1 MPSCAM
7 ASGSSESTFMIAIR
21 EATQA
26 DIKTLYDLY
35 DRIGKKDSGYFEEC
49 FRIKSTILIGALD
62 GDDSGFCILNWT
74 PRYSLYKTLG
84 IPEIQ
89 DLNVVP
95 EARRNGVARELIR
108 QCEAL
113 ALTTGNEAIGI
124 SVGLTKEYGAAQILY
139 TLMGY
144 VPDGYGVTYDREGVQ
159 SHRSYPL
166 DDNLSLM
173 MIKQL

>member
-1 MPSCAM
+1 MVKV
-7 ASGSSESTFMIAIR
+7 R
-21 EATQA
+21 EAQES
-26 DIKTLYDLY
+26 DIKTLYKLY
-35 DRIGKKDSGYFEEC
+35 ELIGKKDTGYFEEC
-49 FRIKSTILIGALD
+49 FNHGSTILLAALD
-62 GDDSGFCILNWT
+62 DEDVGFCILNWK
-74 PRYSLYKTLG
+74 PRYSLYKTLA

-95 EARRNGVARELIR
+95 DARRNGAATKLIE

-113 ALTTGNEAIGI
+113 AITEGKNAIGI
-124 SVGLTKEYGAAQILY
+124 SVGLTRDYGAAQILY
-139 TLMGY
+139 IQKGY

-173 MIKQL
+173 MIKPL